1 MRQDFESGRL
11 IMADIF
17 DEAAG
22 SQMLLLKQEIAEL
35 RKRLAELTDEQARQA
50 VRRTLLEKET
60 HYNILADRKRL
71 QH

>member
-1 MRQDFESGRL
+1 
-11 IMADIF
+11 MADIF

>member
-1 MRQDFESGRL
+1 
-11 IMADIF
+11 MADIF

-22 SQMLLLKQEIAEL
+22 SQMLLLKQEIAAL
-35 RKRLAELTDEQARQA
+35 RKRLAELSDEDAKKA

>member
-1 MRQDFESGRL
+1 
-11 IMADIF
+11 MADIF

-22 SQMLLLKQEIAEL
+22 SQMLLLKQEIAAL
-35 RKRLAELTDEQARQA
+35 RQRLAELSDEDAKKA